1 LNIGTKIMNSRLLLS
16 TLLGSAVLAGNAA
29 AQEPVRLNEVV
40 LEAESD
46 ETLLQDGY
54 IAQSGRQA
62 MRVDTPIQR
71 LPQAISVIT
80 QDQLQDQAPRTML
93 EALNYTAS
101 ATPGNFGFDSRYD
114 SFYLRGF
121 PAYQSGV
128 FRDGLRSFN
137 GLSAWYRN
145 DPYTLEGIAVLKGP
159 ASSMFG
165 VSTPGG
171 VVNLV
176 SKRPKD
182 TPYNETRLS
191 YGSHSRVEAAVD
203 FTGPLDAEGDTL
215 YRFIALARDADT
227 FIDGYADDRI
237 LIAPSVSFRLADDQ
251 RLLLSAEYA
260 KDQTGAVAYF
270 HFGDDLDV
278 TDAPAGD
285 PNYNRF
291 DQEQFRLGYEYSWD
305 ISDDT
310 QLRQSYRWSKV
321 RADMR
326 YATRYGTYPDLVPGY
341 WERYHETATSHVLDL
356 MVEHR
361 FQTGD
366 FQHNFAIGADYT
378 RGEYDADYGGTG
390 LGQAANEALDVPF
403 YAWRKQSQT
412 GIYVADQIERDALT
426 ISASARYDWVDTDY
440 SDYNFTTGAVDSGSQ
455 SDEAFTA
462 RFGVSYEF
470 ANGITPYVN
479 VASSFAPN
487 VAQVFDDV
495 TDPSGSPA
503 DPTEAL
509 QKEIG
514 VKYELPD
521 QRTVI
526 TAAYFDI
533 RQDNGMVLVVGAD
546 GRNRGLQY
554 DLTSRGVEL
563 EAVSNLEN
571 GISLIASYAHMKVKI
586 NEGAPGTEGNELSG
600 VPNDT
605 LSLFVKYQP
614 QSGALENLSVMGGM
628 RYIGTSY
635 GNDAN
640 TIKNAS
646 RTYFDLGLAYDF
658 AAFGY
663 AGTEMQLNV
672 KNLFDREGQ
681 TCTGDWC
688 YRDEPRM
695 IDLTLSRRF

>member
-1 LNIGTKIMNSRLLLS
+1 MKPRHLL
-16 TLLGSAVLAGNAA
+16 TMLLGSAVFSTAA
-29 AQEPVRLNEVV
+29 FAQEIVQLDTVV

-46 ETLLQDGY
+46 ETLDQDGY
-54 IAQSGRQA
+54 IAYSGRQA
-62 MRVDTPIQR
+62 MRIDTPIAR
-71 LPQAISVIT
+71 LPQAVSVIT
-80 QDQLQDQAPRTML
+80 QDQLEDQAPRTML

-121 PAYQSGV
+121 PAYQTGV

-171 VVNLV
+171 LVNVV

-182 TPYNETRLS
+182 TPYHETRLS
-191 YGSHSRVEAAVD
+191 YGSYSRVEAAVD
-203 FTGPLDAEGDTL
+203 FTGPLDPEGDTL
-215 YRFIALARDADT
+215 YRFVALARDADT
-227 FIDGYADDRI
+227 FIDGYADDRV
-237 LIAPSVSFRLADDQ
+237 LLAPSISFRIGDDQ
-251 RLLLSAEYA
+251 RLLLTAEYA
-260 KDQTGAVAYF
+260 KDRTGAVAYF
-270 HFGDDLDV
+270 HFADDLDV
-278 TDAPAGD
+278 TDEPAGD
-285 PNYNRF
+285 PDYNRF
-291 DQEQFRLGYEYSWD
+291 DQEQFRIGYEYTWD

-310 QLRQSYRWSKV
+310 QLRQSYRWTKV

-326 YATRYGTYPDLVPGY
+326 YATRSGTYPDLVPSY
-341 WERYHETATSHVLDL
+341 WQRYHETAKSHVLDL
-356 MVEHR
+356 MVEHHA
-361 FQTGD
+361 QTGD
-366 FQHNFAIGADYT
+366 FDHTFAIGADYL
-378 RGEYDADYGGTG
+378 RGEYDADYGGTA

-412 GIYVADQIERDALT
+412 GVYIADQIERDALT

-440 SDYNFTTGAVDSGSQ
+440 SDYNFYTGAIDSGSQ
-455 SDEAFTA
+455 KDEAFTA
-462 RFGVSYEF
+462 RLGVSYEF
-470 ANGITPYVN
+470 ENGVTPYVN

-495 TDPSGSPA
+495 SDLSGSPA

-514 VKYELPD
+514 VKYQLPD
-521 QRTVI
+521 QRTVV
-526 TAAYFDI
+526 TAAYYDI
-533 RQDNGMVLVVGAD
+533 RQDNGMSLVVGGD

-554 DLTSRGVEL
+554 DLTSRGYEL
-563 EAVSNLEN
+563 EAMSNLEN
-571 GISLIASYAHMKVKI
+571 GVSLIASYAHMDVEI
-586 NEGAPGTEGNELSG
+586 NEGAPGTEGKQLSG
-600 VPNDT
+600 VPDDT
-605 LSLFVKYQP
+605 LSLFVKYEP
-614 QSGALENLSVMGGM
+614 QQGALQNLAVMGGM
-628 RYIGTSY
+628 RYIGRSY
-635 GNDAN
+635 GNDTN
-640 TIKNAS
+640 TIENAS
-646 RTYFDLGLAYDF
+646 RTYFDLGLSYDF

-663 AGTEMQLNV
+663 DGTQLQLNV

-695 IDLTLSRRF
+695 IDLSLSRRF